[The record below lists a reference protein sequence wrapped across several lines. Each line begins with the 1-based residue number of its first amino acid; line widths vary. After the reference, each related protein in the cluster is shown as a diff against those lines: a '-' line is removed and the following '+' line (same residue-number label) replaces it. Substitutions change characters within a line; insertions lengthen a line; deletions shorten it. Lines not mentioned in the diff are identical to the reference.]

1 MNSVLLVLALILSA
15 AVVVLAPS
23 LGASAIVVC
32 VVVAIVAGACIRA
45 SEVEHREFLLQIFA
59 VGLLARVAVATA
71 LHVLKYD
78 TFFGPDVETY
88 DFFGNALAQY
98 WNSATYHTS
107 APLIKESNLGMS
119 YTVGAIYFLVGRNPL
134 AVQLF
139 NAVLGASTA
148 PLIYLCAYHIF
159 QNIRVSKLSA
169 WLVALFP
176 SLVLWSSIGLK
187 DAAVVFLIALTM
199 FSTLR
204 LSEGFSVLFLSMLS
218 VSMVCLF
225 SLRFYIFY
233 MMLLAVVGCFVF
245 GARAFSGVNLVRQFL
260 LLIVV
265 GLVLTYMGVLRNAS
279 KDIETYSDLEKIQNM
294 RVSAANMADSGFGK
308 DVDVSTTS
316 GALTA
321 IPLGLLFILFAPFPW
336 QLASARQMF
345 TIPEMVVWWASFPLL
360 LLGLWYSIKYVLRQ
374 ATPILIFTML
384 TTLVYSIFQSNVG
397 TAYRQRSQLLVFY
410 LIFVAVG
417 YVVWQE
423 RKENQKKPSK

>member
-1 MNSVLLVLALILSA
+1 
-15 AVVVLAPS
+15 
-23 LGASAIVVC
+23 
-32 VVVAIVAGACIRA
+32 
-45 SEVEHREFLLQIFA
+45 
-59 VGLLARVAVATA
+59 
-71 LHVLKYD
+71 
-78 TFFGPDVETY
+78 
-88 DFFGNALAQY
+88 
-98 WNSATYHTS
+98 
-107 APLIKESNLGMS
+107 MS
-119 YTVGAIYFLVGRNPL
+119 YTVGVIYFLVGRNPL

-148 PLIYLCAYHIF
+148 PLIYLCAFHIF
-159 QNIRVSKLSA
+159 QNFRVSRLSA

-204 LSEGFSVLFLSMLS
+204 LSEKFSALFLVTLL
-218 VSMVCLF
+218 VSMACLF

-233 MMLLAVVGCFVF
+233 MMLLAVAGCFVF
-245 GARAFSGVNLVRQFL
+245 GARAFSSVNLVRQFL

-265 GLVLTYMGVLRNAS
+265 GLVLTYMGVLRSAS
-279 KDIETYSDLEKIQNM
+279 KDIETYTDLEKIQSM
-294 RVSAANMADSGFGK
+294 RVSAANMAESGFGK

-321 IPLGLLFILFAPFPW
+321 IPLGLLFIMFAPFPW
-336 QLASARQMF
+336 QLAGARQIF
-345 TIPEMVVWWASFPLL
+345 TLPEMIVWWASFPLL
-360 LLGLWYSIKYVLRQ
+360 VLGLWYSIKYALRQ

-397 TAYRQRSQLLVFY
+397 TAYRQRSQLLIFY

-417 YVVWQE
+417 YVAWRE
-423 RKENQKKPSK
+423 RKENQRVKADQMKRQQSTDWRDAA